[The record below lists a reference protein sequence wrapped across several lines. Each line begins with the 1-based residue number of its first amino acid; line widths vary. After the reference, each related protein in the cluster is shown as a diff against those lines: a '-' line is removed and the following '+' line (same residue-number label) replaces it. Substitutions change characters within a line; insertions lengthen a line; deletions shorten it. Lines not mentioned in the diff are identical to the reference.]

1 MMLKNVSYFVDEDKE
16 KEKQQQMNPT
26 QRKQD
31 PSLNYRVNLFVDNS
45 NIEAFS
51 SEVFPSPLD
60 ESKSN
65 AFSIFTPK
73 ISF

>member
-1 MMLKNVSYFVDEDKE
+1 MTNNIVFEVSFR
-16 KEKQQQMNPT
+16 NT
-26 QRKQD
+26 
-31 PSLNYRVNLFVDNS
+31 SIDNS

-73 ISF
+73 FHFESTNPRWIGKRLYELPSSQYSIG